1 MQQSSL
7 SYKLAVGAA
16 STVQGVDT
24 IAATSAVVA
33 DLVVNA
39 GAADVSAPFS
49 VAFASMQSIYMQAT
63 QPVTLKFGG
72 TDEVQ
77 TVAITGV
84 PTGGTFTLTFASQTT
99 AAIAYNSTAA
109 AALPLIAALSSVGT
123 GNVAVT
129 GGPLPGTPLSVTFKA
144 AKGKANQAAMTF
156 TSSLTGGTTPTV
168 VIAEATAGVA
178 PDKTISLAAGI
189 PQYWSVNSMFANPFS
204 ANLATV
210 YATNA
215 TGAQAT
221 VYLRALTN

>member
-7 SYKLAVGAA
+7 AYKLTVGAA
-16 STVQGVDT
+16 STVQGADT
-24 IAATSAVVA
+24 ITATAAVVA

-49 VAFASMQSIYMQAT
+49 VAYASMQSIFLQAS

-72 TDEVQ
+72 TDEIQSV
-77 TVAITGV
+77 TITGA
-84 PTGGTFTLTFASQTT
+84 PTGGTFTLTFSAQTT

-109 AALPLIAALSSVGT
+109 AALPLLAALSSIGT
-123 GNVAVT
+123 GNVAVS
-129 GGPLPGTPLSVTFKA
+129 GGPLPGTALSVQFIA
-144 AKGKANQAAMTF
+144 AKGKASQAAMTF
-156 TSSLTGGTTPTV
+156 TNSLTGGTTPTV
-168 VIAEATAGVA
+168 VIAEATAGVS
-178 PDKTISLAAGI
+178 PDKTIALAAGI
-189 PQYWSVNSMFANPFS
+189 PQYWSVNSMFANPF
-204 ANLATV
+204 AADLTTV